1 MKEFS
6 LDLGVQHK
14 FLDIE
19 TLTIQGED
27 LNQPGFI
34 FEKSNFYGPY
44 SQITFDTLDNRFF
57 PKSGVYFEG
66 NFDLYLYSSDFNS
79 NFTEFSIANARFLY
93 AQQLASML
101 TLQTGIE
108 GGFKLSGSDL
118 GSLDFFLG
126 GYGSKKIN
134 NLVPFYGYDFLS
146 ITGDGYVK
154 ASFLLDYEVYK
165 NNHLTIGANFAN
177 AGNNIFSSEEF
188 LSSPSFSGYRL
199 GYGLE
204 TFLGPLELIYSFSPE
219 IKQNEFYVSLGFRF

>member
-188 LSSPSFSGYRL
+188 LSSPSFSGYSL